1 MGLKRKAIYLGNSES
16 SKHQHISAFW
26 GIFIFIMHF
35 LNGIDSVP
43 VDGPWQHTSGFM
55 VGEIADWIDTLDT
68 ADGSK

>member
-43 VDGPWQHTSGFM
+43 VDGP
-55 VGEIADWIDTLDT
+55 
-68 ADGSK
+68 